1 MQNTPVDPAPR
12 RAALTELV
20 DEATEHTRAAG
31 RGDLATRLAA
41 TRTRVV
47 DPRLR
52 VVVVG
57 SLGQGKSRFVNS
69 LLGLDVCSVGDD
81 ETTAVPTLVQHA
93 AEASAELVVADAG
106 VEPERVP
113 IPLTELRG
121 FGPRSGNAGGREIR
135 RLEVNVPSPLL
146 ADGLV
151 FVDTPGVGGHTNP
164 HTSATLT
171 LLSSADAVFVVSDA
185 SQEFTAPELSFLR
198 QVRMLCPSVAVLV
211 TKTDLYPHWRAI
223 VDADRAHLQRADL
236 DVPLLP
242 VSSLLREHALQ
253 LDDESLHRESGFAA
267 VYDHLRERVVAR
279 AADDDRRTV
288 AHEVAVVVDH
298 VALGVAGELAAL
310 RDPDAGAAAV
320 EDLVR
325 AKAAA
330 EALRARAARWQQTLA
345 DGITDLAADIDHD
358 LRDRLRHV
366 TRAAEAEVDECDPG
380 TQWPRLGQ
388 WLAEQVAE
396 SVGDNFVWAHERST
410 ALAATVADL
419 FAADGA
425 TRLPHLN
432 LADLDSLFEPVDPLG
447 DLDPG
452 RIGPGQKM
460 LVGMKGSYGGVLMF
474 GLVTTFMGMALI
486 NPVSIGAGVVLGTKA
501 YRDDKQAR
509 VAKRRVDA
517 KTAIRRFTDD
527 VGFQVGKESK
537 DRLRSIQRQ
546 LRDHFTE
553 LADQTLR
560 SVSESLKAA
569 QEAATLEQQ
578 QRQRRIAE
586 LEENLKTLVALRD
599 RAREL
604 AGARR

>member
-12 RAALTELV
+12 RAALAELV

-31 RGDLATRLAA
+31 RGDLAARLAA

-69 LLGLDVCSVGDD
+69 LLGFDVCSVGDD

-106 VEPERVP
+106 AEPQRVP
-113 IPLTELRG
+113 IPLGELREA
-121 FGPRSGNAGGREIR
+121 GPGSVHAGGREIR

-151 FVDTPGVGGHTNP
+151 FIDTPGVGGHTNP

-198 QVRMLCPSVAVLV
+198 QVRTLCPAVAVLV

-223 VDADRAHLQRADL
+223 VDADRSHLQRADL

-242 VSSLLREHALQ
+242 VSSLLREHALR

-267 VYDHLRERVVAR
+267 VYDHLRDRVVAR
-279 AADDDRRTV
+279 AADDDRRAV
-288 AHEVAVVVDH
+288 AHEVAVVVEH

-325 AKAAA
+325 AKTAA

-366 TRAAEAEVDECDPG
+366 TRDAEAAVDECDPG

-419 FAADGA
+419 FVADGS
-425 TRLPHLN
+425 TRLPHLH
-432 LADLDSLFEPVDPLG
+432 LADLDSLFEPVDPLAN
-447 DLDPG
+447 LDPG
-452 RIGPGQKM
+452 RIGAGQKM

-509 VAKRRVDA
+509 VAKRRLEA
-517 KTAIRRFTDD
+517 KAAIRRFTDD

-560 SVSESLKAA
+560 SVSESLRAA

-578 QRQRRIAE
+578 QRQRRTAE
-586 LEENLKTLVALRD
+586 LEENLKILVALRD

-604 AGARR
+604 AGAQA

>member
-1 MQNTPVDPAPR
+1 MQNTPVHPAPR
-12 RAALTELV
+12 RAALAELV
-20 DEATEHTRAAG
+20 DDATEYTRAAG
-31 RGDLATRLAA
+31 RGDLAARLAA
-41 TRTRVV
+41 TRTRVL

-57 SLGQGKSRFVNS
+57 LLGQGKSRFVNS

-81 ETTAVPTLVQHA
+81 ETTAVPTLVQYA
-93 AEASAELVVADAG
+93 AEASAELVVADTGA
-106 VEPERVP
+106 EPERLPV
-113 IPLTELRG
+113 PLTELRG
-121 FGPRSGNAGGREIR
+121 VGPRSRHPGDREIR
-135 RLEVNVPSPLL
+135 QLEVNVPSPLL

-198 QVRMLCPSVAVLV
+198 QVRMLCPAVAVLV

-223 VDADRAHLQRADL
+223 VDADRGHLQHADL

-253 LDDESLHRESGFAA
+253 LDDESLHQESGFAA

-279 AADDDRRTV
+279 ATDDDRHTV

-320 EDLVR
+320 ADLVR
-325 AKAAA
+325 ARNAA

-345 DGITDLAADIDHD
+345 DGITDLAADIDHN

-366 TRAAEAEVDECDPG
+366 TRAAESEVDACDPG
-380 TQWPRLGQ
+380 AQWPRLGG

-425 TRLPHLN
+425 NRLPHLR
-432 LADLDSLFEPVDPLG
+432 LADLDSLFEPVDPLEV
-447 DLDPG
+447 LDPG
-452 RIGPGQKM
+452 RIGAGQKM

-474 GLVTTFMGMALI
+474 GLVTTLMGMALI

-560 SVSESLKAA
+560 SVSESLRAV
-569 QEAATLEQQ
+569 QEAAALEQQ
-578 QRQRRIAE
+578 QRHQRADE
-586 LEENLKTLVALRD
+586 LEEKLKTLVALRE

-604 AGARR
+604 AGVRP